1 MAQLICLILSVIF
14 AALACSGIPQHPR
27 FHFLSAAVAMLALAF
42 LVGGMPLLR

>member
-14 AALACSGIPQHPR
+14 AVLACTGIPQHPR
-27 FHFLSAAVAMLALAF
+27 FHFLSAAVAMLALSF

>member
-27 FHFLSAAVAMLALAF
+27 FHFLSAAVAMLALSF
-42 LVGGMPLLR
+42 LVAGMPLLR